1 MSTTTADSF
10 VKQSLVLK
18 LDRLAEQLRGLAESL
33 PDDLDD
39 LAAAEQQIREGVLEI
54 GRQLLQSWSDV
65 ADAQAA
71 TPECDACEEPMRH
84 KGYVI
89 GPLMTTLGPIRVRRP
104 RFRCECCGLELY
116 PHDQR
121 LRFHKHSVS
130 WPLAKVLGRL
140 GAQLPFAQAQR
151 SLEQDYHVHVSKSL
165 LQTVCEEAGG
175 RLLAAEDQE
184 RQRLQSLS
192 VKEQLQ
198 ALPDS
203 EIMPEKAYVFADG
216 TMIHA
221 GGDWHEIRV
230 ASVAAEDA
238 QGNVLK
244 RDHRARFLNCED
256 FGWQL
261 LLLARRAGYHRA
273 PLKAFIADGAK
284 WLWEMAEL
292 KFPDAVQI
300 LDWFHLS
307 ERVHETAAAI
317 YGQGTAEAAQF
328 TQARLEELWN
338 SQSSQTIVA
347 LRELRKQLRS
357 AGSRESLRT
366 LINYLENNRRRID
379 YRRYRALGLKI
390 GSGQVEGACKS
401 LAGARCKQSGMRNWT
416 KHGAEGVLRLRA
428 ALQTGSYDALWPT
441 KNRTAA

>member
-10 VKQSLVLK
+10 VKQCLVLK

-221 GGDWHEIRV
+221 GGDWHGIRV

-273 PLKAFIADGAK
+273 PLKAFIADGA
-284 WLWEMAEL
+284 
-292 KFPDAVQI
+292 
-300 LDWFHLS
+300 
-307 ERVHETAAAI
+307 
-317 YGQGTAEAAQF
+317 
-328 TQARLEELWN
+328 
-338 SQSSQTIVA
+338 
-347 LRELRKQLRS
+347 
-357 AGSRESLRT
+357 
-366 LINYLENNRRRID
+366 
-379 YRRYRALGLKI
+379 
-390 GSGQVEGACKS
+390 
-401 LAGARCKQSGMRNWT
+401 
-416 KHGAEGVLRLRA
+416 
-428 ALQTGSYDALWPT
+428 
-441 KNRTAA
+441 